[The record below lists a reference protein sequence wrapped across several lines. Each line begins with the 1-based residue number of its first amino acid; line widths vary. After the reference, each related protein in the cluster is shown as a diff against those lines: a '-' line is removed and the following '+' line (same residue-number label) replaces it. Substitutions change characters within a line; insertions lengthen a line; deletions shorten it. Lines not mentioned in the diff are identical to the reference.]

1 MPPSRR
7 KPIGTKITRVF
18 SPSAAPLYGP
28 ETRLTAFGD
37 MVDRW
42 MDATQQHYSY
52 FFCCCRLWITC
63 GKRDRLVTVLGW
75 RGLIVDVDSAE
86 LVSAVVHREDAVSD
100 GRAQGDELTPE
111 CFTDPPYPSLEADP
125 AVEIDAADIVSRSV

>member
-1 MPPSRR
+1 MPGRWLSFHPLWAGTSPFVTPS
-7 KPIGTKITRVF
+7 TAEV
-18 SPSAAPLYGP
+18 YGP

-86 LVSAVVHREDAVSD
+86 LVSAVVHREDAVRD

-111 CFTDPPYPSLEADP
+111 CFTDPPYPCLEADP
-125 AVEIDAADIVSRSV
+125 AVEI